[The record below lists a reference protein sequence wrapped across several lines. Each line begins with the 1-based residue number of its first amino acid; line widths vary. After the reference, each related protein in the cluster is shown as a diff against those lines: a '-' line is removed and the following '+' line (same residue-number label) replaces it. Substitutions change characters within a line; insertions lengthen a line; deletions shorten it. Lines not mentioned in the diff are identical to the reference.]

1 MLGGG
6 WAPEPVRVL
15 LMLIVAN
22 SAAWLAGRFPSVR
35 PPLALDGGLIAW
47 DGQPLLGSHKSWR
60 GFIAGVAASSVIGGL
75 CGVAWWVA
83 AGFGFLSLSGD
94 ALSGAV
100 KRRLRRPPG
109 ADVPLLD
116 QLPEALLPVLSLWSW
131 LAISW
136 PEAAVVIGLF
146 VLLDLLWTRR
156 WSTVLGRLV
165 RRHS

>member
-1 MLGGG
+1 
-6 WAPEPVRVL
+6 
-15 LMLIVAN
+15 MLIAAN
-22 SAAWLAGRFPSVR
+22 SAAWLAGRLHSQRSPA
-35 PPLALDGGLIAW
+35 PLDFGLTAW
-47 DGQPLLGSHKSWR
+47 DGQRLLGGHKSWR
-60 GFIAGVAASSVIGGL
+60 GFVSGVAACAMVGWL
-75 CGVAWWVA
+75 CGLGWW
-83 AGFGFLSLSGD
+83 AGTAFGALSLLGD
-94 ALSGAV
+94 AFSSAV

-109 ADVPLLD
+109 SDVPLLD
-116 QLPEALLPVLSLWSW
+116 QLPEALLPLLSLWSW